1 MSKAV
6 VLSVEEGSAA
16 FEGGIEAG
24 DILLSINGKK
34 IKDIFDYKFYTSEE
48 EVELVLL
55 DKDSNEYVV
64 QIEKDMYEDLGI
76 DFENSLLDDDKR
88 CSNNCIFCF
97 IDQLPKGMRDTV
109 YFKDDDTRLSF
120 LTGNYV
126 TLTNVDKNE
135 LDRIVKYKLSPV
147 NVSVQTTNPKL
158 RSFMLGNK
166 KATDIMDKL
175 KTLCDGGID
184 VNCQIVLCPSINDG
198 QELENTM
205 KDLISLSYGIKSVSI
220 VPVGLT
226 KYRDEL
232 YKLRLFTEAE
242 CANVVEYIT
251 ILQKKLKIDI
261 GTAFVYVAD
270 EFYLKADVEMPDYES
285 YEDFPQLENGVGM
298 VSSLQYEVKEY
309 LNENKQML
317 AKALINKK
325 VSIATG
331 TASYG
336 IIEKLV
342 SMITKYVPKLS
353 VTVYSI
359 TNNYFGDTVTVSG
372 LLTGSDLIAQLKD
385 KDLGQAL
392 LISNNML
399 RRGETV
405 FLDDMTLEQLQH
417 SLGVS
422 VCPVLDSGKDFV
434 EKILRGGMSVE

>member
-24 DILLSINGKK
+24 DILLRVNGKK
-34 IKDIFDYKFYTSEE
+34 IKDIFDYKFYTSDEY
-48 EVELVLL
+48 VELVFM

-64 QIEKDMYEDLGI
+64 QIEKDMYEDIGI

-88 CSNNCIFCF
+88 CSNKCIFCF
-97 IDQLPKGMRDTV
+97 IDQLPEGMRETV

-126 TLTNVDKNE
+126 TLTNVNKKE
-135 LDRIVKYKLSPV
+135 LERIVKYKLSPV

-166 KATDIMDKL
+166 KAADIMDKL
-175 KTLCDGGID
+175 KILCDGGID
-184 VNCQIVLCPSINDG
+184 VNCQIVLCPGINDG

-205 KDLISLSYGIKSVSI
+205 KDLIPLSYGIKSVSI

-226 KYRDEL
+226 KYRSEL
-232 YKLRLFTEAE
+232 YKLRLFTKTE
-242 CANVVEYIT
+242 CVDVIKYIG
-251 ILQKKLKIDI
+251 ILQKKLKKEL
-261 GTAFVYVAD
+261 GTSFIYAAD
-270 EFYLKADVEMPDYES
+270 EFYLKAEIEMPDYES

-298 VSSLQYEVKEY
+298 VRSLEYEVKEY
-309 LNENKQML
+309 LNENKKTL
-317 AKALINKK
+317 KKALVNKNI
-325 VSIATG
+325 SIATG

-342 SMITKYVPKLS
+342 SMILTYVPKLS
-353 VTVYSI
+353 VAIYSI

-372 LLTGSDLIAQLKD
+372 LLTGSDLKDQLKD
-385 KDLGQAL
+385 KNLGKAL

-399 RRGETV
+399 RRGENV

-422 VCPVLDSGKDFV
+422 ICPVLDSGKDFV